1 MAGRKN
7 RIVQPGDGE
16 VVQLGLFSVENTGDF
31 RKLEDYPPVY
41 RDEEGFRRVIAGV
54 TDLCGLDFEFNTKT
68 LRPTVIGV
76 SNDTECAAVWYTKEI
91 LDFLEAERKAR
102 GFRYSGHAVLTADR
116 QVLEAAAGETTLQ
129 DWSDSILSFWLAN
142 ADLCKQPGK
151 EEDVDGGLGFMSL
164 GVMASLTTDL
174 PHHKTCRGRNC
185 EELICPRHDV
195 RGYCAIDAYVGLI
208 GDRVSQAL
216 AARYGVPSSALT
228 FMHELQELAKKMQD
242 LGIAA
247 DREYISTLAGAME
260 EEQAKLFPIKG
271 DEKYV
276 FNPRSPKEVGEW
288 FREHKVFIKSA
299 DKDSIQTALEKRAAE
314 CGFTAE
320 RFEDLRELLERSEN
334 LDPVLEVLFRLYTY
348 KVLGKGTDSW
358 FHQRYFGADGYLHP
372 RFVCTGTSTGR
383 FSSSSPN
390 FQNCFSGDTE
400 ILTERGWQRFDQLD
414 RGVKVAQW
422 HSGIRGEITFAVPS
436 DYIEQKFT
444 GQMVHLESEHIDLMV
459 TEDHRCPV
467 YSRRSFNLKVWP
479 AKDYRGDHIQPNA
492 GRWLEG
498 GLNES
503 APYLQLLIAT
513 QADGHLNGYGISF
526 KFKKRRKFDR
536 LVEILKALDVEYS
549 ESHNMQAA
557 GLYHVVYVKKSP
569 IVNRIWSDLG
579 GEEKRLPDWFRN
591 LDYDGR
597 KLVVKEVTQWDGLA
611 RQASEYYSKDK
622 RNCDLIQWLAATVGI
637 RTKLSRYTNTSGNSV
652 WILRYT
658 QRDYSM
664 TTNVKKTFID
674 VVDYPV
680 YCVTVPSSFVVVRR
694 QGSVMVSGNCPKRGW
709 GKRVRKAIVPRDKE
723 NVIVEADFS
732 QLELRIILYLAGI
745 DQSVIGE
752 DAFSWLVT
760 KSGGL
765 FDKAAQRFGGKP
777 RDIAKSVSHGAN
789 YMEGFRLIS
798 LSELSYSRVRSEYEA
813 GALRIYHPDYNS
825 AVSKPWMF
833 GGKVVAFTGSNLAQR
848 LFGSKTLENRKKA
861 LEIQEDIYFGAFG
874 EIREFQQRAT
884 QESEARGYVLA
895 PTGRFLRLNDT
906 PEKNAKLI
914 VAFLGQGVGAAHV
927 QSIMLQ
933 FYRRHRQVFMM
944 TIHDA
949 LVGEFRK
956 ADGYEFIYSRMK
968 EMEEETPL
976 LPGFTCPVKVEVG
989 ENWGAM
995 EGLFRHDGK
1004 LYVGDEKKP
1013 KEWREVE

>member
-1 MAGRKN
+1 MSKKSK
-7 RIVQPGDGE
+7 IVQPGDGE

-41 RDEEGFRRVIAGV
+41 RDEEGFRRVVAGV

-116 QVLEAAAGETTLQ
+116 QVLEAAAGETALQ

-247 DREYISTLAGAME
+247 DREYIATLAGAME

-358 FHQRYFGADGYLHP
+358 FHQRYFGADGLLHP

-383 FSSSSPN
+383 FSSSAPN
-390 FQNCFSGDTE
+390 FQ
-400 ILTERGWQRFDQLD
+400 
-414 RGVKVAQW
+414 
-422 HSGIRGEITFAVPS
+422 
-436 DYIEQKFT
+436 
-444 GQMVHLESEHIDLMV
+444 
-459 TEDHRCPV
+459 
-467 YSRRSFNLKVWP
+467 
-479 AKDYRGDHIQPNA
+479 
-492 GRWLEG
+492 
-498 GLNES
+498 
-503 APYLQLLIAT
+503 
-513 QADGHLNGYGISF
+513 
-526 KFKKRRKFDR
+526 
-536 LVEILKALDVEYS
+536 
-549 ESHNMQAA
+549 
-557 GLYHVVYVKKSP
+557 
-569 IVNRIWSDLG
+569 
-579 GEEKRLPDWFRN
+579 
-591 LDYDGR
+591 
-597 KLVVKEVTQWDGLA
+597 
-611 RQASEYYSKDK
+611 
-622 RNCDLIQWLAATVGI
+622 
-637 RTKLSRYTNTSGNSV
+637 
-652 WILRYT
+652 
-658 QRDYSM
+658 
-664 TTNVKKTFID
+664 
-674 VVDYPV
+674 
-680 YCVTVPSSFVVVRR
+680 
-694 QGSVMVSGNCPKRGW
+694 NCPKRGW

-933 FYRRHRQVFMM
+933 FYRRYRQVFMM

-1004 LYVGDEKKP
+1004 LYVGDEKKQS
-1013 KEWREVE
+1013 EWRELN